1 MFVSTWTLRL
11 TTWSLTQCANGVHRE
26 AQQRMFS
33 PDVASC
39 KVSDP
44 QQLNRHKDDFWLPSS
59 LSKKTAPCL
68 HRPPLIHSLAPPCLQ
83 ARPVRLHPSL
93 LQCGHI
99 HRGFLSLPSAPLLR
113 VLPAGLRAGRSAAPS
128 CVSMQRA
135 QGSGGIG
142 QMENKAAGPRRV
154 QCGGWLRPWAEVG
167 ADLSQRVVVIVPKKA
182 TPFWPFVLL
191 LSRTPQFQKIVVWN
205 SVLSLIIRW
214 RFFCV
219 FTKSL
224 TLFTL
229 SRGWQEK
236 QANDL
241 SNSRAETPAPVDLT

>member
-11 TTWSLTQCANGVHRE
+11 TTWSLTQCADGVHRE

-33 PDVASC
+33 PDAASG

-44 QQLNRHKDDFWLPSS
+44 QQLNRHKDEALLASVDFRLPFRKKNSS
-59 LSKKTAPCL
+59 LSS
-68 HRPPLIHSLAPPCLQ
+68 PPASHSFSPFSLAPPCLQ

-99 HRGFLSLPSAPLLR
+99 HRGFLSLPSSAPLLR

-142 QMENKAAGPRRV
+142 QMENKAAAPAECSAADD
-154 QCGGWLRPWAEVG
+154 CGHGQKQELICHSA
-167 ADLSQRVVVIVPKKA
+167 
-182 TPFWPFVLL
+182 L
-191 LSRTPQFQKIVVWN
+191 LSLFQQRRPHFD
-205 SVLSLIIRW
+205 LLY
-214 RFFCV
+214 FCFHV
-219 FTKSL
+219 RHNLKRL
-224 TLFTL
+224 
-229 SRGWQEK
+229 W
-236 QANDL
+236 
-241 SNSRAETPAPVDLT
+241 